1 MLGWRFARRTKL
13 TEVYFVRHAESDYRS
28 IDEKSRPLTKKG
40 EADLSKLVTLFQHVD
55 ITSIYSSPYK
65 RAIQTVMPVANS
77 KSLDIIIREDFKE
90 RISRSEWIDNEMN
103 LGTFVKRMWQNPN
116 VGVDGGESIK
126 EVQERN
132 IKELKN
138 VLRDNGNQKV
148 IIGTH
153 GTALASIIHY
163 YKNDFTSNDF
173 MKFIS
178 KMPYVV
184 KMIANNDE
192 FITMEEIEIE

>member
-1 MLGWRFARRTKL
+1 MIYRSVNLI
-13 TEVYFVRHAESDYRS
+13 EVYFVRHAESDYR
-28 IDEKSRPLTKKG
+28 IINEKSRPLTKKG
-40 EADLSKLVTLFQHVD
+40 NADLNKLVKLFQYVA

-65 RAIQTVMPVANS
+65 RAIQTVIPIADN
-77 KSLDIIIREDFKE
+77 KSLAIIIRENFKE
-90 RISRSEWIDNEMN
+90 RISKSEWIDNDIN
-103 LGTFVKRMWQNPN
+103 LDTFVKKMWQNPN

-138 VLRDNGNQKV
+138 VLGGNRNQKI

-153 GTALASIIHY
+153 GTALASIMNY
-163 YKNDFTSNDF
+163 YRNDFTSNDF
-173 MKFIS
+173 MKFIN

-184 KMIANNDE
+184 KMTIDNDT
-192 FITMEEIEIE
+192 FINMKEIEIE